1 MATHNKFE
9 QEVNKA
15 KSKSILDVAHNLG
28 MELRHISRD
37 IYEWTEHDSFRIFA
51 NKNDYHWFS
60 KGQGGD
66 VIHLVQTVSD
76 VSFKEAVSYLNTG
89 EFKTYEKQEIKQ
101 EPFEYYLKRFEKP
114 DFKEGY
120 DYMENE
126 RGLSRDTI
134 DFFGEKGVLAQATK
148 KSGRIYEPVIVFKTL
163 DTSGEVIGAS
173 LQGINSYPEIY
184 PGKGRLKQIMGCSD
198 GLNGFHVDIGTP
210 KRLVVAEAPI
220 DLMSYYEL
228 HKDSLQDVRLLAMD
242 GLKEGTISRHVME
255 LRALQQGLTYVV
267 DREKTPKQLESL
279 AKVTNFFKDGR
290 NQDLIT
296 LAVDNDEAGQNFIK
310 KLEDKGIPV
319 VVAVPPSGKD
329 WNEYLNLYKQGD
341 KEMTQEKPSE
351 RRLQVVFQS
360 SDEQSILEK
369 YGLGDIVSY
378 DRFVK
383 DLYEENRKQLGEA
396 TDLPAFP
403 VLHLP
408 DEGGGTWFGLLDEN
422 GNTLI
427 EEFRYDIG
435 VENETIS
442 ERLGRSIPSEYLE
455 IAEQTDALFPKLSL
469 PEAIENESGIPVT
482 IYSEHQKIGTIDLD
496 DLFNKGDLGSISDE
510 LGYGWAVNPNRMLAV
525 INDETLNQVQV
536 DYLIERMIENGLSG
550 SDLRQYLQLP
560 GFSLVKYAETGDK
573 EVQAQEDTV
582 GQSQEPNYNAS
593 SSHRNSDSLG
603 DENESLETEISP
615 EDQRWLK
622 ENWDNITFTVQ
633 PPKTITGRDEASFQE
648 PGSHPDLQAQEKAP
662 ESLLE
667 QQIDRTSGSTGFSQ
681 LEAEGSTKP
690 VLETSTFER
699 TVTSRPTSSY
709 PYLHFSTNYAE
720 IQRRIGNY
728 HPITPADLKRL
739 NQYAASIQSTAQW
752 YLDELADSKISYV
765 YLDGGQERLLE
776 VNFQKENFI
785 HLAGIRPFEK
795 GKQAADFLVDFA
807 EGRGDFEGLLISNAI
822 KDKLQILPMLQDI
835 LDPESFVLDDL
846 SSVEKLHNINLTEAI
861 KAKEEDFLLL
871 FKDTDQGR
879 FPASLMKLT
888 GGLSLKVSEIEEKV
902 ILGIYRE
909 RGSQFEQIKVN
920 NEYIQDGGLEL
931 QSILQ
936 NNQLIPVAER
946 SKEDHAAEVAAYI
959 DSITAG
965 GQGYNL
971 WHDEELENL
980 GAPDRAFIEFHET
993 TEEITYKNNTID
1005 LFVKDSVND
1014 GITGFLSLGGH
1025 TLDDEHGILQYMSDW
1040 NIKGEDQITFLAELE
1055 SAVESIWDKVTDA
1068 HNEAFEKICQKYKL
1082 TKEIEPG
1089 IRLNKH
1095 EFTNLLDATREF
1107 GVAFFKKNKTYRAEH
1122 PVAFAKLL
1130 ELESKD
1136 TDFDQMVVAALK
1148 EDLIRLDS
1156 DFYKEWL
1163 EDKVYDR
1170 FKVTSTDVLNGVV
1183 TVEQLESFKLA
1194 TLKELME
1201 GPAKAAPTILEDSVK
1216 NRNTQVEK
1224 EEQEAKDTRT
1234 ISQII
1239 ADKDTKALSKR
1250 MKDGVRDYFDSDT
1263 YKTFLTAMSKFHNYS
1278 PRNIQLI
1285 LAQNPDAVHVAS
1297 FKKWKED
1304 FERNVMKGSKS
1315 LRVWAP
1321 VQYQIKDPETGEP
1334 ILDDKGK
1341 PKTEITF
1348 RLVPVF
1354 DISQTEGKE
1363 LPKQVYELEGTYE
1376 DYGNLYKTFREV
1388 SLANNVPISFSDD
1401 TGDANGYYHVE
1412 RNEIVIKKG
1421 MSEQQTLRT
1430 IIYEM
1435 AHSELHNKEQLQG
1448 QKLTRSNAELQAESV
1463 AYVVA
1468 NHFGLDTSDYT
1479 FGYLASWTQDAA
1491 GLSDLEAQLQIV
1503 QKEANSLIQRMDA
1516 TLEKYKSKEISKDAF
1531 QTKLEKAKSK
1541 NSPEAGKEEAKEA
1554 SKKTPTSNQDLSL

>member
-709 PYLHFSTNYAE
+709 PYLH
-720 IQRRIGNY
+720 
-728 HPITPADLKRL
+728 
-739 NQYAASIQSTAQW
+739 
-752 YLDELADSKISYV
+752 
-765 YLDGGQERLLE
+765 
-776 VNFQKENFI
+776 
-785 HLAGIRPFEK
+785 
-795 GKQAADFLVDFA
+795 
-807 EGRGDFEGLLISNAI
+807 
-822 KDKLQILPMLQDI
+822 
-835 LDPESFVLDDL
+835 
-846 SSVEKLHNINLTEAI
+846 NINLTEAI

-1224 EEQEAKDTRT
+1224 EEQEVKDTRT

-1388 SLANNVPISFSDD
+1388 SLANNVSISFSDD

-1430 IIYEM
+1430 IIHEM